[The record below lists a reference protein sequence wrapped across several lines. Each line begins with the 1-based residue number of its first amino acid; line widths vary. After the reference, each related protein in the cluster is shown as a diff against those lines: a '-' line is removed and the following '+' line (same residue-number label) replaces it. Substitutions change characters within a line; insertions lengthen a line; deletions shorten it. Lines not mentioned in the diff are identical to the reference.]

1 MDIFKKFKKH
11 PERVNINDNA
21 RLSYDMG
28 YIYFKLR
35 EYTHALQYFSEFN
48 LVNDSFNRSFQRDTF
63 LRMGDCQFALK
74 QYWPA
79 LEYYNTAI
87 ALNPQRGSYAMFQK
101 AMSYGFVDRN
111 SKKIETL
118 IALVQTYS
126 RDPLLDDSIF
136 ELASSYSR
144 EGNSDQSLASYDL
157 LLSKYKNSPYIPRAI
172 LNKGLILYNKEQ
184 Y

>member
-1 MDIFKKFKKH
+1 MCIRDRYSQSSEFFQKAIKIKENKTLGAFGLYWLGRSEYERSRFNNSLDIFKKFKKH
-11 PERVNINDNA
+11 PERVNIKDNA

-79 LEYYNTAI
+79 L
-87 ALNPQRGSYAMFQK
+87 
-101 AMSYGFVDRN
+101 
-111 SKKIETL
+111 
-118 IALVQTYS
+118 
-126 RDPLLDDSIF
+126 
-136 ELASSYSR
+136 
-144 EGNSDQSLASYDL
+144 
-157 LLSKYKNSPYIPRAI
+157 
-172 LNKGLILYNKEQ
+172 
-184 Y
+184 